1 VRQPLFA
8 FSLVFLHATLV
19 AVAAPG
25 VSPVVEK
32 SGSAQVADYYYSRH
46 AYAQALPLW
55 LEIARRQPSSV
66 LASLR
71 VTELKLIVEG
81 REAARSWLKEFIS
94 REAKSMSVDSRR
106 LVEQRLAE
114 IQDRFLTDDGQSFY
128 HQAKLR
134 IRRKDCEGALPL
146 LAQSQAVE
154 NGNLALVREKARC
167 ERTLRKFEPYFESL
181 VSLYEANPLSRET
194 QEDLAEASLYF
205 RQPDRAIRVF
215 ETRLGGTPSSP
226 YARLLY
232 GIALLEKGKTSSAQL
247 LLEPLVAKSKR
258 HSLSPVVYFGVG
270 KIHALKGGKA
280 SAVEYLEKFLTS
292 ATPSE
297 NEWDPF
303 HLEERQGEARRLLA
317 TLQQP

>member
-8 FSLVFLHATLV
+8 FSFYLLHVTLV
-19 AVAAPG
+19 ASAAPG
-25 VSPVVEK
+25 VSSVTEM

-55 LEIARRQPSSV
+55 QELARRQPSSIT
-66 LASLR
+66 ANLR
-71 VTELKLIVEG
+71 VTELKLLVEG
-81 REAARSWLKEFIS
+81 RDAARTWLKDFTV
-94 REAKSMSVDSRR
+94 REAHGLSVDSRR
-106 LVEQRLAE
+106 LVEQRLTE
-114 IQDRFLTDDGQSFY
+114 IQDRFLTDEGQSLY
-128 HQAKLR
+128 YQAKLR
-134 IRRKDCEGALPL
+134 IRRQDCDGALPL
-146 LAQSQAVE
+146 LAQSQATE
-154 NGNLALVREKARC
+154 KGNLILVRERAQC
-167 ERTLRKFEPYFESL
+167 EKTLRKFEPYFESL

-215 ETRLGGTPSSP
+215 ETRLGGVPSSP

-247 LLEPLVAKSKR
+247 LLEPLVTKSR
-258 HSLSPVVYFGVG
+258 RSSLSPVVYFGVG
-270 KIHALKGGKA
+270 KIHALKGDRA
-280 SAVEYLEKFLTS
+280 TAVENLERFLTS